1 MKLAVEVRIH
11 SRRIGLLPT
20 LSDILPNI
28 GAKINCIME
37 NDAARIPRAAAPA
50 WKVST

>member
-1 MKLAVEVRIH
+1 MKLAVEDRID

-28 GAKINCIME
+28 GAK
-37 NDAARIPRAAAPA
+37 
-50 WKVST
+50 